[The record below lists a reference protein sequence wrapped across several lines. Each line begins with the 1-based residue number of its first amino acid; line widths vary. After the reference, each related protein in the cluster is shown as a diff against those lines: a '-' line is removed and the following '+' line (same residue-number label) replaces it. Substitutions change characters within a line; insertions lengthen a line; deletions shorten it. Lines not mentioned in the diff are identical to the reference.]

1 MQIWSIITYEAFLK
15 RAQIFKSIPKIAA
28 NLSKNLSKDKKGLFI
43 DCGSN
48 RGQGFTFF
56 EQYFPLKTF
65 DYILV
70 EPNPFCKEE
79 LIKKINQKKQEG
91 SIDLIAEAAS
101 TSEGTTKF
109 YGLVEGN
116 RGKTTEAASTLKEHV
131 SSWYTHS
138 EEDAITVDTF
148 SLADFIR
155 NKASLYKI
163 IVVKMD
169 IEGAEYDV
177 LENLLKKG
185 VHKKIATIFTEFH
198 SQYMTEPD
206 KTIYENRE
214 KVIIQSFKNDKIPF
228 HLWI

>member
-1 MQIWSIITYEAFLK
+1 MQIWSIITYEAFIR
-15 RAQIFKSIPKIAA
+15 RAQIFKSVPRIAA
-28 NLSKNLSKDKKGLFI
+28 NLSKNLSKDKRGLFI

-48 RGQGFTFF
+48 LGQGFSFF

-91 SIDLIAEAAS
+91 SIDLIVEAAS

-116 RGKTTEAASTLKEHV
+116 RGNTNEAASALRESA
-131 SSWYTHS
+131 SSWYTVS

-155 NKASLYKI
+155 DKASFYKI

-177 LENLLKKG
+177 LDHLIKKG

-214 KVIIQSFKNDKIPF
+214 KAIIQSFKNDKIPF
-228 HLWI
+228 HLWF

>member
-1 MQIWSIITYEAFLK
+1 MQIWSIITYEAFVR
-15 RAQIFKSIPKIAA
+15 RAQIFKSVPRIAT
-28 NLSKNLSKDKKGLFI
+28 NLSKDLSKDKKGLFI

-48 RGQGFTFF
+48 LGQGFTFF

-91 SIDLIAEAAS
+91 SVDLITKAAS
-101 TSEGTTKF
+101 SSEGTTEF

-169 IEGAEYDV
+169 IESSEYDV
-177 LENLLKKG
+177 LEDLLKKG

-198 SQYMTEPD
+198 SRQMTEPD

-214 KVIIQSFKNDKIPF
+214 KVIIQSFKKDKIPF
-228 HLWI
+228 HLWV

>member
-1 MQIWSIITYEAFLK
+1 MQIWLKHTYEAFIRK
-15 RAQIFKSIPKIAA
+15 AEIIDSVPKIAT
-28 NLSKNLSKDKKGLFI
+28 NISKNLSKDKKGLFI

-48 RGQGFTFF
+48 LGQGFTFF
-56 EQYFPLKTF
+56 ERYFPLKTF

-70 EPNPFCKEE
+70 EPNPFCEEE

-91 SIDLIAEAAS
+91 SIDLIFEAAS

-116 RGKTTEAASTLKEHV
+116 RGKTNEAASALRESA
-131 SSWYTHS
+131 SSWYTVS

-155 NKASLYKI
+155 DQASFYKI

-177 LENLLKKG
+177 LDHLIKKG

-214 KVIIQSFKNDKIPF
+214 KAIIQSFKNDKIPF